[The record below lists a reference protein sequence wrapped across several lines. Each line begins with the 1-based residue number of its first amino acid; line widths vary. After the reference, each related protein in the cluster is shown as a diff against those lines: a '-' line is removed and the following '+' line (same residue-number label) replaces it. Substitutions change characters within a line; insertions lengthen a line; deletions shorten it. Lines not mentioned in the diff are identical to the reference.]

1 MNSMAHGRTGLTADR
16 FAAAPVRPVRSLGI
30 IAAFFGVAALAGW
43 YSNPLPRSDT
53 MDPVE
58 LAQRCRD
65 WDAAA
70 LAAMERRANGP
81 EVGKQ
86 VYLRMAMTWLAEG
99 RRSCELGSDLRAERF
114 YRRIVGRVVTQSP
127 AGTTQAAAG
136 R

>member
-1 MNSMAHGRTGLTADR
+1 MNSMAHGPTGLAADR
-16 FAAAPVRPVRSLGI
+16 FAAAPVRPIRSLGI

-43 YSNPLPRSDT
+43 YSDPLTRSDT

-58 LAQRCRD
+58 LAQRCKE

-70 LAAMERRANGP
+70 LAAMERRVNGP

-86 VYLRMAMTWLAEG
+86 VYLRAAMMWLAEG
-99 RRSCELGSDLRAERF
+99 RRSCEFGSDARAERF
-114 YRRIVGRVVTQSP
+114 YQRIVGRAATQSSARP
-127 AGTTQAAAG
+127 TQAAVG